1 MAESHANTAK
11 KPQKTILP
19 ASSISSF
26 EAEYSDMNASWIS
39 TQFLDSLKQ
48 VQSEIEDAEFR
59 KKFLDLL
66 KITLNDSKDK
76 LAENLYKTKDGA
88 EYVGA
93 HAVIMDRIISVIHAT
108 VAARFGTVQ
117 STKINGLSIL
127 AVGGYGRGELSPY
140 SDIDLLFLYK
150 KDRLSQHQQVIEYIL
165 YLLWDLGLK
174 VGHSSRTIDQ
184 CLEAADQDVT
194 IMTTLLEIR
203 HIHGDA
209 GLFKNFE
216 TRLRIWMASKP
227 VSYFVTQK
235 LQERDTRHKQHGAT
249 RYMVEPQIKEGKG
262 GLRDLHTLF
271 WIAKFAYKVN
281 SVEEII
287 EHGVLR
293 VSEAKNFASS
303 QRFLWTVRCFL
314 HLRSK
319 REDDRLTF
327 DAQIDIAPL
336 MGFSGRAGMRGVER
350 FMKRYFLA
358 ARQVGTLTR
367 IFCAAIESDF
377 ENKGIFGLGR

>member
-1 MAESHANTAK
+1 
-11 KPQKTILP
+11 
-19 ASSISSF
+19 
-26 EAEYSDMNASWIS
+26 
-39 TQFLDSLKQ
+39 
-48 VQSEIEDAEFR
+48 
-59 KKFLDLL
+59 
-66 KITLNDSKDK
+66 
-76 LAENLYKTKDGA
+76 
-88 EYVGA
+88 
-93 HAVIMDRIISVIHAT
+93 MDRIISVIHET
-108 VAARFGTVQ
+108 VAARFGTLQ
-117 STKINGLSIL
+117 SSKIIGLSIL

-140 SDIDLLFLYK
+140 SDIDLLFLYQ

-293 VSEAKNFASS
+293 VSEAKNF
-303 QRFLWTVRCFL
+303 CFL
-314 HLRSK
+314 PTL
-319 REDDRLTF
+319 
-327 DAQIDIAPL
+327 L
-336 MGFSGRAGMRGVER
+336 MDSSLFFA
-350 FMKRYFLA
+350 FAL
-358 ARQVGTLTR
+358 
-367 IFCAAIESDF
+367 
-377 ENKGIFGLGR
+377 